1 METLKG
7 VDRPD
12 TGSPAALAF
21 RVMAHHPL
29 GQHEQARAVLARLR
43 EILEQPHGTKDAETL
58 DLVHEAHALVAPQAM
73 TTER

>member
-7 VDRPD
+7 ADRPD

-29 GQHEQARAVLARLR
+29 GQHDQARADLTRLR
-43 EILEQPHGTKDAETL
+43 
-58 DLVHEAHALVAPQAM
+58 ALFD
-73 TTER
+73 